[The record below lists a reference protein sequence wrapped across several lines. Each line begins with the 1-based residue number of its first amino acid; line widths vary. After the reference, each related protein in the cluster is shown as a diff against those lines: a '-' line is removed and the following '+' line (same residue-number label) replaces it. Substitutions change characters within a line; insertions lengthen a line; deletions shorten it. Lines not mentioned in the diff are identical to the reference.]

1 MSLIAAIDAA
11 VRLQLA
17 CDVPTVPVDY
27 SKVMKDATPGGYGF
41 TDTTL
46 DAFLQDVSNRL
57 IHDIPSLHFDWARSD
72 TGKCLRAKLHVLIGL
87 IASDTTVITGAN
99 R

>member
-41 TDTTL
+41 TDRGCPR
-46 DAFLQDVSNRL
+46 FCVFQ
-57 IHDIPSLHFDWARSD
+57 FF
-72 TGKCLRAKLHVLIGL
+72 
-87 IASDTTVITGAN
+87 
-99 R
+99 